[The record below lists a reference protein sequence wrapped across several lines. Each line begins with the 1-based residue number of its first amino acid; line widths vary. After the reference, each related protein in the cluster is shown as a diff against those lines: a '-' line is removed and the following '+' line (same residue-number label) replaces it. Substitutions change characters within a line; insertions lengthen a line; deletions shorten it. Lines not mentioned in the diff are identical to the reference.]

1 MKPQMNARELKLMSI
16 TAANV
21 VCLRHPKYSGVESP
35 DLNCKVCCSKFVER
49 IRSEQKKLFEV
60 NQPASQ
66 ASAMRSEFSPMSL
79 SNPDKVSSK
88 RQANFDGAW
97 I

>member
-1 MKPQMNARELKLMSI
+1 MAI
-16 TAANV
+16 AATNV

-49 IRSEQKKLFEV
+49 IRSEQKKLFEA
-60 NQPASQ
+60 NQPVSQ
-66 ASAMRSEFSPMSL
+66 ASTMRSEFVPMSL
-79 SNPDKVSSK
+79 STPDKVSPR

>member
-1 MKPQMNARELKLMSI
+1 MST

-49 IRSEQKKLFEV
+49 IRFEQTKLFDV
-60 NQPASQ
+60 KQPVGLATTHN
-66 ASAMRSEFSPMSL
+66 SAFKPMNLGSSE
-79 SNPDKVSSK
+79 KTASK

>member
-1 MKPQMNARELKLMSI
+1 MSI
-16 TAANV
+16 AATNV

-60 NQPASQ
+60 NQPTSQ
-66 ASAMRSEFSPMSL
+66 ASAMRSEFTPMSL

>member
-1 MKPQMNARELKLMSI
+1 MS
-16 TAANV
+16 TAATNV

-35 DLNCKVCCSKFVER
+35 DLNCKICCSKFVDR

-60 NQPASQ
+60 KQPF
-66 ASAMRSEFSPMSL
+66 SANSAKSSEFSPMSF
-79 SNPDKVSSK
+79 SSSDKTGSR